1 MEDIQIQRKIKE
13 NTSKIILNLIITII
27 WLYFIFTFITA
38 NSEIENKKTQLR
50 EIITKYDNFKKN
62 WLKQEEFITK
72 TQDESIKNI
81 LNQDKEFYKD
91 TFKNSNFEN
100 YDLFLDSKNNFL
112 QENSKETDTINKENK
127 ISNLIPNYQ
136 DWVYTDWNMTDLDF
150 ISYVESIL
158 NLFWLKTSSNIFI
171 WEVLPLDKDS
181 TNTLSSQIF
190 YIPLNLELSWNIKS
204 IENFLIFSKNLGKII
219 MSEKDDNFEVYND
232 KNLNSLNYSN
242 TNFKSYNNIYNN
254 PIFSIEKIDIP
265 NFLNNTENVF
275 DYKMKVDLIFY
286 VKWLPTY
293 VIERQI
299 NEVKVS
305 FEELNTKLNTKLT
318 DKNLS
323 KSNIEKVKSLSLY
336 MKDLQKVYNK
346 LNPIWEQIK
355 IFKDNLLN
363 NYKDAYKLK
372 INIESVNK
380 KLNAIN

>member
-81 LNQDKEFYKD
+81 LNLDKEFYNEH
-91 TFKNSNFEN
+91 FKNSNFEN
-100 YDLFLDSKNNFL
+100 YDLFLESKNKFL

-181 TNTLSSQIF
+181 KDTLSSQIF
-190 YIPLNLELSWNIKS
+190 YIPLNLELSWNIKN

-254 PIFSIEKIDIP
+254 QIFSIEKIDIP

-275 DYKMKVDLIFY
+275 DYKMTVDLVFY

-305 FEELNTKLNTKLT
+305 FKELNTKLNTKLT

-346 LNPIWEQIK
+346 LNPTWEQIK

>member
-13 NTSKIILNLIITII
+13 NTSQIIFNSIITII

-100 YDLFLDSKNNFL
+100 YDLFLDSKNKFL
-112 QENSKETDTINKENK
+112 RENSKETDTINKEDK

-181 TNTLSSQIF
+181 KDTLSSQIF
-190 YIPLNLELSWNIKS
+190 YIPLNLELSWNIKN

-254 PIFSIEKIDIP
+254 QIFSIEKIDIP

-346 LNPIWEQIK
+346 LNPTWEQIK

>member
-13 NTSKIILNLIITII
+13 NTSKIIFNSIITII

-100 YDLFLDSKNNFL
+100 YDLFLDSKNKFL

-181 TNTLSSQIF
+181 KDTLSSQIF
-190 YIPLNLELSWNIKS
+190 YIPLNLELSWNIKN

-254 PIFSIEKIDIP
+254 QIFSIEKIDIP

-305 FEELNTKLNTKLT
+305 FKELNTKLNTKLT

-346 LNPIWEQIK
+346 LNPTWEQIK